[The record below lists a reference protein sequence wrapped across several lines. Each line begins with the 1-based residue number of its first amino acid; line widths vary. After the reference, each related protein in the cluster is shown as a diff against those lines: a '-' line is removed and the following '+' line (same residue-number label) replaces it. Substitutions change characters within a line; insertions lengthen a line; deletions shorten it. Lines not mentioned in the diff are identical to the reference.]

1 MGADSIYIQMEKI
14 LDQFNKEAQEVTDK
28 AIQQVSK
35 EAVNK
40 LRNTSPKRKGKYAR
54 GWRAGKVDK
63 KTVVVYNATASQLTH
78 LLEFGH
84 VVRNKYG
91 TYGRAP
97 AQPHIGPVEQWASD
111 ELPRQI
117 MEGLE

>member
-1 MGADSIYIQMEKI
+1 MGADTVYIQMEKV
-14 LDQFNKEAQEVTDK
+14 LDQFSKEVQDVTDK

-54 GWRAGKVDK
+54 GWKAGKRDK
-63 KTVVVYNATASQLTH
+63 KTVVVYNATDSQLTH

-84 VVRNKYG
+84 VIRNKYG

-97 AQPHIGPVEQWASD
+97 AHPHIGPVEQWASE